1 MCCNTFGKDKDPANL
16 ATATTD
22 KQRPILLFF
31 YTNGGGGVGGVGEAH
46 HDRPQAPGVA
56 RVASRVARITEA
68 LISALTGREVTQ
80 W

>member
-1 MCCNTFGKDKDPANL
+1 
-16 ATATTD
+16 
-22 KQRPILLFF
+22 
-31 YTNGGGGVGGVGEAH
+31 VGGVGEAH